1 MYVDAAVYD
10 IQTLTQV
17 GIQEENIK
25 KGLNLAKN
33 IEPLAILSFGYSK

>member
-1 MYVDAAVYD
+1 MRVPVIVLNFKGYTE
-10 IQTLTQV
+10 IC
-17 GIQEENIK
+17 GE